1 MYIKKNDTVKV
12 LSGKEKG
19 RTAKVIAVNPKDE
32 TVILQGVNM
41 VSKAMKRRS
50 EQDKGGISQIE
61 APLHVSK
68 VALVA
73 KDGKPTRVGFRVENG
88 KKVRYSK
95 RTNEVL

>member
-41 VSKAMKRRS
+41 VSKAMKRRN